1 MNAIGITATPYKM
14 RTEPGPG
21 NYDPPI
27 SGTFKRLSYSM
38 SGVNDKFVKGTDRA
52 WTTPGPGNY
61 ENCI

>member
-1 MNAIGITATPYKM
+1 M

-38 SGVNDKFVKGTDRA
+38 SGVNEKFVKGTDRA